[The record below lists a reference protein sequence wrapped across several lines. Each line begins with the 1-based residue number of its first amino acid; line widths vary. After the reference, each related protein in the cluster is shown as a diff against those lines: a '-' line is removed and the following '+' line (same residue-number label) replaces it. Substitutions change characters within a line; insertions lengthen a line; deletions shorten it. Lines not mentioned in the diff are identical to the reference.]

1 MSILV
6 ENIPSSRFVDLP
18 GLYSVDVKRL
28 EPKSQYIYTKLTN
41 RVVQVQ
47 YEASSVWP
55 RGVVDS
61 IMVCGTIDPSSILGG
76 AATGGG
82 ILET

>member
-1 MSILV
+1 MAM
-6 ENIPSSRFVDLP
+6 DLA
-18 GLYSVDVKRL
+18 GLYTVDKER
-28 EPKSQYIYTKLTN
+28 PKPKCQYIYTRITN

-76 AATGGG
+76 AAT
-82 ILET
+82 EVVT

>member
-1 MSILV
+1 MAM
-6 ENIPSSRFVDLP
+6 DLA
-18 GLYSVDVKRL
+18 GLYTVDKER
-28 EPKSQYIYTKLTN
+28 PKSKYQYIYTRITD

-76 AATGGG
+76 AAT
-82 ILET
+82 EVVT